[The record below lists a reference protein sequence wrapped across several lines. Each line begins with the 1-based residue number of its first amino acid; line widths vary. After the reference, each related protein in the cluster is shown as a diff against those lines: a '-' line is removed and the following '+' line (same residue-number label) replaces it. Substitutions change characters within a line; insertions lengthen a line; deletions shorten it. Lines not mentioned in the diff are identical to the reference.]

1 MANRISH
8 YNRDFSESLVQR
20 HYGKLFCVS
29 IDKSIR
35 SLPRRNTVNAMRMEN
50 ILRTMSAV
58 AVLCLVAVAVLGQA
72 APTGTAAPASGA
84 PAVKLN
90 PYTTP
95 DKSASVGVPPGWNVT
110 KGEFGVIQMSGP
122 KGEAISMGNGV
133 YVQDGPFQAGQ
144 KANGL
149 IAMKMPLSATIQQKY
164 VMLWQQAAAVIGGPD
179 PHVVILSAAPI
190 SLGRIG
196 QCGVFLGTQTNTQG
210 PQKFET
216 RFCSLAADTNGF
228 YKLFW
233 MNANIP
239 ADLATQERATAE
251 AVLSSYKPSI
261 DSLKLILKPMTPPMP
276 PPSAG
281 PGISS
286 TMWGERMSD
295 QSATCMDLG
304 VIREEPEW
312 KLPSYCN

>member
-1 MANRISH
+1 
-8 YNRDFSESLVQR
+8 
-20 HYGKLFCVS
+20 
-29 IDKSIR
+29 
-35 SLPRRNTVNAMRMEN
+35 VNAMRMGN

-58 AVLCLVAVAVLGQA
+58 GVLCMAAVGARGQA
-72 APTGTAAPASGA
+72 APSGTAPAAGGA
-84 PAVKLN
+84 AAVKLD

-95 DKSASVGVPPGWNVT
+95 DKSASVGVPPGWKVT

-122 KGEAISMGNGV
+122 NGEAISMGNGV

-144 KANGL
+144 KPNGL

-164 VMLWQQAAAVIGGPD
+164 AMLWQQAAAVAGGPD
-179 PHVVILSAAPI
+179 PHVQILSATPI
-190 SLGRIG
+190 SLGKIG
-196 QCGVFLGTQTNTQG
+196 QCGVFLGTQTNAQG
-210 PQKFET
+210 PQKFES

-239 ADLATQERATAE
+239 ANLASQERATAE

-261 DSLKLILKPMTPPMP
+261 DSLKLILKPMTPPQP

-281 PGISS
+281 PGMSS
-286 TMWGERMSD
+286 TMWAERSSEE
-295 QSATCMDLG
+295 SATCMDEG